1 MPPLRIELLGEGSGS
16 RVERKEN
23 EKVEIGC
30 KVWDSKPAA
39 DVIWLRNN
47 VPIVGRSLNYK
58 IKKDYLKKVI
68 RGGLQIIIYLI
79 YITLQKFQ

>member
-47 VPIVGRSLNYK
+47 VPIVGRSLNNK
-58 IKKDYLKKVI
+58 IKKNYFKKGYS
-68 RGGLQIIIYLI
+68 RGTLLNSIISLYRG
-79 YITLQKFQ
+79 